1 MPLFLRALNDLIMT
15 KEEQFNQEYIE
26 LKEQDLRY
34 NRVTTSRLLFYVSLL
49 AFICFV
55 AGCSFQLYKHS
66 YKGKPD
72 VQIQGSTHYVPEYK

>member
-1 MPLFLRALNDLIMT
+1 MTQEDALN
-15 KEEQFNQEYIE
+15 KEIVE
-26 LKEQDLRY
+26 LKEQDLCY
-34 NRVTTSRLLFYVSLL
+34 NRVSTSRLFFYLSLV

-72 VQIQGSTHYVPEYK
+72 VEVQPSSHYIPEYK

>member
-1 MPLFLRALNDLIMT
+1 MT
-15 KEEQFNQEYIE
+15 KEEQLHQEYID

-34 NRVTTSRLLFYVSLL
+34 NAVSTSRLLFYLAL
-49 AFICFV
+49 TAFICFV

-72 VQIQGSTHYVPEYK
+72 VEIQGSTHYSPEYK